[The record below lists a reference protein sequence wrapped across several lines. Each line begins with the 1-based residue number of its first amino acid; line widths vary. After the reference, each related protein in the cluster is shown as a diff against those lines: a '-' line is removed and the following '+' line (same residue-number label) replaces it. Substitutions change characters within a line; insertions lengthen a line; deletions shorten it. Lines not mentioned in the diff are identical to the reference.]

1 MDWWGSFGGGSTAS
15 AVPQSM
21 AYGSSRVV
29 LADLAMP
36 ERGWSGAVCPIGDL
50 PCIRQEERFGLNEN
64 ENENEK
70 FHLLAQGKGILIAT
84 AASLRRDR
92 FSSPEQASS
101 YALESTRHQ
110 SRSDVHLSIEP
121 RPAALSL
128 WRLAA
133 CRPKG
138 VPYMYLTYM
147 CLTYLTFEI
156 LCGIIRVRGAR
167 RQSIPHHAL
176 CREATLP

>member
-84 AASLRRDR
+84 AASLRRHRYGGTD
-92 FSSPEQASS
+92 SPAPSRRRH
-101 YALESTRHQ
+101 TR
-110 SRSDVHLSIEP
+110 
-121 RPAALSL
+121 
-128 WRLAA
+128 W
-133 CRPKG
+133 K
-138 VPYMYLTYM
+138 
-147 CLTYLTFEI
+147 
-156 LCGIIRVRGAR
+156 VRGT
-167 RQSIPHHAL
+167 SPV
-176 CREATLP
+176 ATYI